1 MQDNA
6 AVQTVPLHLKYAL
19 TLKEAVQYF
28 SIGEKKLRQ
37 IADENQDTGIVIF
50 NGTKLLFKREKF
62 TEWLD
67 ATNSI

>member
-50 NGTKLLFKREKF
+50 NGTQLLFKREKF

>member
-37 IADENQDTGIVIF
+37 IADENI
-50 NGTKLLFKREKF
+50 
-62 TEWLD
+62 
-67 ATNSI
+67 